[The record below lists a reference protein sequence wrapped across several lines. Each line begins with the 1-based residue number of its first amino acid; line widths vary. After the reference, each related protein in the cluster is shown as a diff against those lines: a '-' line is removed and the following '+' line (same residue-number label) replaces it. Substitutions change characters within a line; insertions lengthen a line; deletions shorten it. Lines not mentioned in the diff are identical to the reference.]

1 MTWPFASARVTIKTF
16 GRDGDSSPPTAPAA
30 SGDWAGVLTR
40 YAVVAV
46 DDGWLRLLGA
56 GGHGL
61 PALFTPATSV
71 APGTG
76 PASVAPDA
84 GPASVAPGHDPAS
97 AAPDAEDR
105 AGSSPSRL
113 VVGFDVLGGT
123 FALGDGV
130 EYFAPDGLAWLPLG
144 LDGLDDL
151 VDWALAGGLADTFAG
166 LRWSG
171 WAAEIR
177 FLAPDQGV
185 SVHPPL
191 WSEEG
196 QDIDRCVRGVTP
208 LAVLVAAH
216 HEAAEQLLDVTDG
229 EQVTLDITD

>member
-1 MTWPFASARVTIKTF
+1 MTWPFASARVTVRPYDRAA
-16 GRDGDSSPPTAPAA
+16 GSPAHPAPAA
-30 SGDWAGVLTR
+30 AGRWAAVLTR
-40 YAVVAV
+40 YAVVTV

-61 PALFTPATSV
+61 PALFTP
-71 APGTG
+71 
-76 PASVAPDA
+76 
-84 GPASVAPGHDPAS
+84 
-97 AAPDAEDR
+97 

-123 FALGDGV
+123 FALGDGI
-130 EYFAPDGLAWLPLG
+130 EYFAPDALEWLPLG
-144 LDGLDDL
+144 LAGLDEL
-151 VDWALAGGLADTFAG
+151 VDLALAGGLAETFDG

-171 WAAEIR
+171 WASEIR

-196 QDIDRCVRGVTP
+196 QDIGRCIRGVTP
-208 LAVLVAAH
+208 LTALAAAH
-216 HEAAEQLLDVTDG
+216 HEAAQQLLDVTDG